1 MNGRCETDPLD
12 GAVDVCDSCYGEYCD
27 NCLVRPKGR
36 RHPVCTDCALI
47 ASGVRGNAK
56 PKLIGSKRTA
66 KKRREALSA
75 QPDDP
80 STVFQYFDSEDP
92 LDATSTAEVAKKGR
106 SKRRKK
112 KPDNVSAD
120 TEPDHQVEAIESPQE
135 ADGSGSNTERASALP
150 GEGVA
155 AGVEAEEVAA
165 NGTTGADGQTDATD
179 ELDEGEDA
187 DAPSTSAVAKLME
200 LRKEAAGPHDR
211 AAPSQAEPTADEAAT
226 AASAD
231 SATSNQDEP
240 VDETVTAHTATSN
253 TDKPVDDADAATAT
267 SNTDKAV
274 DDADAA
280 TTDNDDGPNS
290 SGEVEAEAAP
300 IDSDESAS
308 ATASSD
314 NRRTTDQAG
323 FAQPTTAPMIG
334 EVRTIGGRRSDDVQ
348 ESQDPLPTKAPAVVG
363 AGAKQGESGH
373 NGIEEFDAERPAE
386 KPTGTDGSGAD
397 TDDGG
402 NWIPPILRGMATDAR
417 EASANLP
424 HRRRPE

>member
-112 KPDNVSAD
+112 KPGDVSAD
-120 TEPDHQVEAIESPQE
+120 TEPDHQAEAIESPQE

-231 SATSNQDEP
+231 M
-240 VDETVTAHTATSN
+240 ATSN
-253 TDKPVDDADAATAT
+253 TDKP
-267 SNTDKAV
+267 V

-348 ESQDPLPTKAPAVVG
+348 ESQDPLATKAPAVVG